1 MTAKTLFLLYNRE
14 YLSIC
19 SDALEQGWL
28 VMLFS
33 CMVIMLWVL
42 GIIPE
47 YMTYR
52 VIGISMDSD
61 IISKYINRK
70 GDD

>member
-1 MTAKTLFLLYNRE
+1 
-14 YLSIC
+14 
-19 SDALEQGWL
+19 
-28 VMLFS
+28 MLFS
-33 CMVIMLWVL
+33 CMVIMLWGL